1 MVDRMIDFV
10 LQITPVIQLMAAG
23 WIAMGELQKQMEQL
37 HNWGL
42 LATPFAKERLC
53 LPEVV
58 NLVQGQLNELAW
70 FCSAEMLD
78 RTAMEPTEPA
88 NEFSTAVAFNSAPVV
103 PRQHPGQTTHR
114 SAAYQPNFCW

>member
-1 MVDRMIDFV
+1 
-10 LQITPVIQLMAAG
+10 MAAG
-23 WIAMGELQKQMEQL
+23 WIAMGELQKQMEHL

-42 LATPFAKERLC
+42 LTAPFAKERLC
-53 LPEVV
+53 SPKVV
-58 NLVQGQLNELAW
+58 NLIQGQLNELAG

-103 PRQHPGQTTHR
+103 ARQHPGQTAHC
-114 SAAYQPNFCW
+114 SVAYQPNLCW